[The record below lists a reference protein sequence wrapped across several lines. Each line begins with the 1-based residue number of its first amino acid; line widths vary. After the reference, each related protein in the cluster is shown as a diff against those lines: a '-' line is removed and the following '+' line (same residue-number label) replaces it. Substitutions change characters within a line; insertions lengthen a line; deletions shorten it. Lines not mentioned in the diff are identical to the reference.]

1 MTKSEYDEWK
11 EYLNKSVA
19 KHRVEIKKYSN
30 EELMDCYERLN
41 YKLNYMLIKDPLDPF
56 VTWYQGTVE
65 ATGKEILLRMK

>member
-30 EELMDCYERLN
+30 EEYIYSVKIGGRYFVPKSRLFE
-41 YKLNYMLIKDPLDPF
+41 LNDTEK
-56 VTWYQGTVE
+56 T
-65 ATGKEILLRMK
+65 IL

>member
-30 EELMDCYERLN
+30 EELMDGFTDTL
-41 YKLNYMLIKDPLDPF
+41 
-56 VTWYQGTVE
+56 VTC
-65 ATGKEILLRMK
+65 

>member
-1 MTKSEYDEWK
+1 MIKSEYDEWK

-56 VTWYQGTVE
+56 VTWYQRTVE
-65 ATGKEILLRMK
+65 ATGKEVLLRMK